1 MIDISSLTLSKDDGT
16 RITVTLEPIFIT
28 LPEARLFSGVYRIL
42 ETDMT
47 GNELGEVAFHQDD
60 NQIWEFTGD
69 RFSIEE
75 QEQIVNFIREKEPFD
90 SITFTE
96 TINGI
101 TSHFRISDN
110 EGHFGIE
117 KDGIFIAVIEHL
129 KDWQQTEGKP
139 LDDELFAK
147 ITAKIEAS
155 HD

>member
-16 RITVTLEPIFIT
+16 RINVTLEPIFIS
-28 LPEARLFSGVYRIL
+28 LPEARFFSGVYRIL

-47 GNELGEVAFHQDD
+47 GEELGEVAFNLDD

-69 RFSIEE
+69 IFSMEE

-96 TINGI
+96 TINGV
-101 TSHFRISDN
+101 TSHFRITDN

-129 KDWQQTEGKP
+129 EDWQQTEGKP
-139 LDDELFAK
+139 LGDELFAK
-147 ITAKIEAS
+147 IISKVEAS